1 MRYRAIFFDAGGT
14 LIDLHPPREVLFRDI
29 MQDLGFTL
37 SPEASARAF
46 EGTEEWFEERS
57 GLYQEDPERFWREW
71 YETLL
76 SKAGFPEKAG
86 EFAPLVAEEFRRRL
100 ALRPIDDVIETLEYL
115 RRLDLVVGVVSNWD
129 KALPEI
135 LKKAG
140 LSKYLDFVI
149 ASEAVGV
156 SKPDPRIF
164 QIALEIAGAPPEE
177 ALHVGDLYEYDVVGA
192 RSAGIT
198 PVLIDRSDRYPN
210 ADCIRIR
217 RLDELASLVDRDD
230 RVHFLDAIRRDL

>member
-14 LIDLHPPREVLFRDI
+14 LIDLHPPREVLFIDI
-29 MQDLGFTL
+29 MRDLGYTL
-37 SPEASARAF
+37 STEASARAF

-57 GLYQEDPERFWREW
+57 ALYQQDPERFWREW

-76 SKAGFPEKAG
+76 AKAGFREKAT
-86 EFAPLVAEEFRRRL
+86 ELAPLVAREFRQRL
-100 ALRPIDDVIETLEYL
+100 ALRPIADVVETLERL
-115 RRLDLVVGVVSNWD
+115 RTRDLIIGVVSNWD
-129 KALPEI
+129 KALPEV
-135 LKKAG
+135 LEKAG
-140 LSKYLDFVI
+140 LSRYLDFVI

-164 QIALEIAGAPPEE
+164 QIALEIAGTPPGET
-177 ALHVGDLYEYDVVGA
+177 LHVGDLYEYDVVGA

-198 PVLIDRSDRYPN
+198 PVLIDRADRYPN

-217 RLDELASLVDRDD
+217 RLDEVASLLDWDG
-230 RVHFLDAIRRDL
+230 RVHVSDAIRRDL